1 MDRKSFNSSVKLE
14 TSSTTAQKSR
24 HFTGVRVVH
33 VFFLK
38 QIKTVVLYYFEFCFL
53 FALGA

>member
-14 TSSTTAQKSR
+14 TSPTTAQKSR